1 MKIELSCFIA
11 LTATF
16 LFSMLIAPLVI
27 KTMKK
32 LKAGQVILGYV
43 TQHSA
48 KEGTPT
54 MGGIIFLLPVAVVT
68 LAVGY
73 SKLSLVA
80 VLLMLG
86 YSLVGFLD
94 DFLKIKTHDN
104 MGLKPYQKIIGQTGL
119 AVIASVFVYKNPVIG
134 SKVAFPFTTAT
145 ADFSYGIIPFTM
157 LVYIAT
163 TNAVNL
169 TDGLDGLA
177 TTTSLI
183 YFLGFVIIAIVEV
196 LGLTYYGQDLTA
208 TEVKG
213 IAVFSA
219 SLVGGLSAFL
229 WYNFNPAKIMMGD
242 TGSLALGSAV
252 ATVAVF
258 LKNPFS
264 IMISGIMF
272 VVSCI
277 SVIVQVTYFKLKKK
291 RVFLM
296 APYHHHL
303 EKKGIPEWNVVCRYQ
318 VITLLFGALNVI
330 SKVMYEF

>member
-1 MKIELSCFIA
+1 MSCFIA
-11 LTATF
+11 LIATF
-16 LFSMLIAPLVI
+16 AFSMLIAPFVI

-43 TQHSA
+43 SQHSA

-54 MGGIIFLLPVAVVT
+54 MGGIIFIIPVAVVT
-68 LAVGY
+68 LATGY
-73 SKLSLVA
+73 GKLSLVA

-86 YSLVGFLD
+86 YSLIGFLD

-104 MGLKPYQKIIGQTGL
+104 HRGLKPYQKIIGQAGL
-119 AVIASVFVYKNPVIG
+119 AVVAAVFVYENPVVG
-134 SKVAFPFTTAT
+134 SAITFPFTTAT
-145 ADFSYGIIPFTM
+145 VDFSWGIIPFTM
-157 LVYIAT
+157 LVYVAT

-183 YFLGFVIIAIVEV
+183 YFVGFVLVAVAEV
-196 LGLTYYGQDLTA
+196 FGLIYYGQDLQA
-208 TEVKG
+208 SEVKG

-229 WYNFNPAKIMMGD
+229 WFNFNPAKIMMGD

-264 IMISGIMF
+264 ILISGIMF
-272 VVSCI
+272 AVSCI
-277 SVIVQVTYFKLKKK
+277 SVIVQVTYFKLTKK

-303 EKKGIPEWNVVCRYQ
+303 EKKGIPEWNVVARYA
-318 VITLLFGALNVI
+318 VITLMFTALNVI
-330 SKVMYEF
+330 SRVIYEL